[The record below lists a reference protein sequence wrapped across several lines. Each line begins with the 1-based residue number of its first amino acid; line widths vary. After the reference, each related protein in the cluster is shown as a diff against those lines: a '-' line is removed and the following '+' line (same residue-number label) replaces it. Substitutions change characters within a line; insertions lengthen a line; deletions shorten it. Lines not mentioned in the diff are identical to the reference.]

1 MGKRRCED
9 SSVDDSQTSIHRFFA
24 ASRASETVPVL
35 EDSQM
40 TVPASDTEL
49 KEFLAGGVAS
59 PTGRSYG
66 DSVDDWELRHIPAQ
80 VWPEN
85 CTKKRKF
92 EWHSQ
97 ELDAPKICNSARRRY
112 NNSDSLSQEPAVF
125 DHMTLRPTTPSS
137 IAQPCLPAQAEANNL
152 WPIMALMCSM
162 MQAMQSPPSNM
173 SPVAVSPA
181 VPNCIEPCPSDD
193 FMTETLG
200 DCAARWKRL
209 LLPDAS
215 GRMPDLQGIIS
226 LAACY
231 PKPPQRALYSHSGEV
246 KRLLAQDGSTTI
258 GILFKPDGMSSSVA
272 VYLKSGKVI
281 VQGKSL
287 QDKVQIEKM
296 IEPWT
301 QMWPLGGVAARRAGA
316 AFSNLPS
323 PEMARAMAA
332 NTARFR

>member
-1 MGKRRCED
+1 MGRRRCED
-9 SSVDDSQTSIHRFFA
+9 ASADDSQTSIHRFFA
-24 ASRASETVPVL
+24 ASRTQDMVPDL

-40 TVPASDTEL
+40 TLPASDTEL
-49 KEFLAGGVAS
+49 KEFLAAN

-80 VWPEN
+80 LWPEN
-85 CTKKRKF
+85 CIRKRRF

-97 ELDAPKICNSARRRY
+97 ELDAPKIRSSARRRIDV
-112 NNSDSLSQEPAVF
+112 SESLSQEPADF
-125 DHMTLRPTTPSS
+125 DYKTLHPTTPSS
-137 IAQPCLPAQAEANNL
+137 VVQPCLPAQPEVSSL
-152 WPIMALMCSM
+152 WPIFTLMCSM
-162 MQAMQSPPSNM
+162 MQAMQCSASNM
-173 SPVAVSPA
+173 SPVAVPPA
-181 VPNCIEPCPSDD
+181 APNSDVPCPNDD
-193 FMTETLG
+193 FMTQALG
-200 DCAARWKRL
+200 DCSARWKRL

-215 GRMPDLQGIIS
+215 GRMPDLQRIVS

-231 PKPPQRALYSHSGEV
+231 PEPPQRALYSHSGEI

-258 GILFKPDGMSSSVA
+258 GILFKPDNMSSSIA

-301 QMWPLGGVAARRAGA
+301 QMWPMGGVAARRAGA
-316 AFSNLPS
+316 AFSNLPT

-332 NTARFR
+332 NTAGFR